1 MNIEDDIEYFSGS
14 SFFLQ
19 NIGKLMT
26 IENFTLDEKDKNLS
40 RNHKNKLT
48 FQENTE
54 PLDIIIESD
63 IIESDDEEILNLNS
77 NSTLNLNLI
86 ETAIENSITLP
97 EEIFNLTL
105 GGENSYL

>member
-1 MNIEDDIEYFSGS
+1 
-14 SFFLQ
+14 
-19 NIGKLMT
+19 MT
-26 IENFTLDEKDKNLS
+26 IENFTLDEKDKDLS

-63 IIESDDEEILNLNS
+63 IIESDVNDDEEILNLN
-77 NSTLNLNLI
+77 LNLNLI
-86 ETAIENSITLP
+86 ETTIENSITLP